1 MLDAFVI
8 PPPARHLTC
17 GSSSPLLPTSP
28 LSTSCCPLSIRCSSS
43 FSRSNHLVYRQ
54 AWHNHRSTATAGS
67 VFHLIGS
74 AEWLHCRHP
83 HHISVHYLCL
93 QHDRPARKGI
103 KGTKKKKKKKR
114 KANLAANRKASWQH
128 PSVTRV
134 SPRGLFAH
142 PTAINQLSALNARAH
157 TSVLPLSRSSN
168 FEGICES
175 RRSG

>member
-103 KGTKKKKKKKR
+103 KGTQKKKKKKTKG
-114 KANLAANRKASWQH
+114 K
-128 PSVTRV
+128 
-134 SPRGLFAH
+134 
-142 PTAINQLSALNARAH
+142 
-157 TSVLPLSRSSN
+157 SRSKS
-168 FEGICES
+168 EGFMATSIGNPS
-175 RRSG
+175 LSSGVIRTSHGHKSAISSQRARTYKRITPFQVF